1 MNNSQYPIPPP
12 APRRQKCGIVGDLA
26 SCQCVSGLV
35 TWTGVICW
43 LMIEF
48 VVCSV
53 LALRRFFFRLL
64 RFPPLLKTNTSNSIG
79 KARAVVRALRCYVGK
94 QVTVAIPSAL
104 PSPFMLIPFTTPSF
118 HGLLPQADF
127 RYQKSISSRFLL
139 CKAYGITLSPDWTVY
154 KYRTDGDVQWS
165 DISEQGAWDIVLTK
179 QRAKCHGVEILIL
192 PRSIE

>member
-1 MNNSQYPIPPP
+1 MRHCGRSRLLPMCLGFGYLN
-12 APRRQKCGIVGDLA
+12 RRHMLA
-26 SCQCVSGLV
+26 DDR
-35 TWTGVICW
+35 
-43 LMIEF
+43 
-48 VVCSV
+48 VCC
-53 LALRRFFFRLL
+53 LLCPCFETLFFRLL

-154 KYRTDGDVQWS
+154 KYRTDGDVQ
-165 DISEQGAWDIVLTK
+165 
-179 QRAKCHGVEILIL
+179 
-192 PRSIE
+192 